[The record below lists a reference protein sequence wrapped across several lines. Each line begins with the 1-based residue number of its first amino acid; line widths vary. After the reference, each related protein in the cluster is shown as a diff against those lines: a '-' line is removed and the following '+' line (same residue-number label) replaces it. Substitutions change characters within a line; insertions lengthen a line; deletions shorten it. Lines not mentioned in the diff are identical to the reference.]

1 MSADEE
7 IGKEV
12 GRLLIILGVIV
23 VGAIALA
30 FYVGH
35 HFRFVS

>member
-12 GRLLIILGVIV
+12 GRWLIAGVVIV
-23 VGAIALA
+23 VGVIALTIFA
-30 FYVGH
+30 WH
-35 HFRFVS
+35 HLRFQ